1 MTMQTRPQ
9 TLIHNSL
16 SSSELLILRSIALG
30 LGCDK
35 IRDLLE
41 ISEEAYQN
49 QCVSLFQK
57 LDLCNA
63 YAAVQKAYFLK
74 ILRRKEYTPE
84 KIKGIALKFAHYY
97 EDQIKQTRDDSKKV
111 IWEMYDLLLEFYNK
125 VESSYGL
132 TPENK
137 KSHRSGI

>member
-57 LDLCNA
+57 LDVCNS
-63 YAAVQKAYFLK
+63 YAAVQKALNYMLM
-74 ILRRKEYTPE
+74 
-84 KIKGIALKFAHYY
+84 A
-97 EDQIKQTRDDSKKV
+97 
-111 IWEMYDLLLEFYNK
+111 
-125 VESSYGL
+125 
-132 TPENK
+132 
-137 KSHRSGI
+137 